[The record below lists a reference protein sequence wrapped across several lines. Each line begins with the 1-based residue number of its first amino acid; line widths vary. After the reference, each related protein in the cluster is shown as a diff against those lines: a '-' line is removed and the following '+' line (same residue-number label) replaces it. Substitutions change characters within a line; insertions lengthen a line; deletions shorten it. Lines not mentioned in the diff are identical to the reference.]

1 MSGRLFAVVLGW
13 SLWSQPTGGLGA
25 ATIDVAPGAGTLAQ
39 ALSQAVEGSALQLQN
54 GVYDGKI
61 VIDRPLTIRG
71 VEGTL
76 IQGDGE
82 GTVITIDAP
91 DAAIRG
97 VTITGSGLSLETMDA
112 GILITTE
119 GDRARIEDSRLLD
132 NLIGINVKG
141 PDDAVIRGNEIIGR
155 QDLRPN
161 ERGNGV
167 HLWNT
172 PGSIVENNRFRHG
185 RDGIFVNTS
194 KKNVFRGNRF
204 EKLRFAVHYMY
215 TNQSEVSG
223 NFSIGNH
230 IGFALMY
237 SNRLIARDNV
247 SINDRDH
254 GLMLNYAN
262 HAEITGNV
270 VENGGEKCV
279 FIYNSNRNFFQKNRF
294 EGCPI
299 GVHFTGGSERN
310 KFTGN
315 AFIANETQVKYVGS
329 RWLDWSVDGRG
340 NYWSDHAAF
349 DLDGDGIADSAY
361 RPNDMIDQVLW
372 THPLAKL
379 LINSPAV
386 QLLRWVQTQFPAL
399 YPGGVID
406 TAPLMSRTSSRT
418 SASWTGAG

>member
-237 SNRLIARDNV
+237 SNRLIVRDNV

-315 AFIANETQVKYVGS
+315 AFIGNETQVKYVGS

-340 NYWSDHAAF
+340 NYWSDNAAF